1 MYQPRKNNKSAGSDY
16 LINTSDK
23 NSINGKKREMSIVN
37 SFFFLLFLKLR
48 YAYIIITCPCAKDKV

>member
-23 NSINGKKREMSIVN
+23 NSINEKKKRNEQ
-37 SFFFLLFLKLR
+37 
-48 YAYIIITCPCAKDKV
+48 C